1 MKPPAPGPRIKP
13 VNTLRHHTLPAHYTA
28 DALAAAAVG
37 LAVGLSLGEV
47 WPQLRWL
54 LLALCGY

>member
-1 MKPPAPGPRIKP
+1 MKPPASAPRINP
-13 VNTLRHHTLPAHYTA
+13 GNTLRHDTRPAHCST

-37 LAVGLSLGEV
+37 LAAGLSFAEV
-47 WPQLRWL
+47 WPQLKWL